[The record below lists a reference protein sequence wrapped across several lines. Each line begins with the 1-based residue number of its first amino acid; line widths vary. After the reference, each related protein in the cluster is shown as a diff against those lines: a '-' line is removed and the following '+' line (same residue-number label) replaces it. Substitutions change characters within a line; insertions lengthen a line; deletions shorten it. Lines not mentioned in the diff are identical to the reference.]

1 VFAHFFDFG
10 ECFTLFKDEA
20 TIFSEKTDFADLFAQ
35 GVCKLTHVDS
45 PHPQSVMVSLQSS
58 NHLLFVFL
66 ATFMFFCKK
75 VPIARSI
82 YKWTISKK

>member
-1 VFAHFFDFG
+1 MFAHFFDFG
-10 ECFTLFKDEA
+10 DSFTLFKDEA

-66 ATFMFFCKK
+66 AKFMFFSKK
-75 VPIARSI
+75 VPIDRSI
-82 YKWTISKK
+82 HKWTISKK